1 MKKRILSLLLALVLL
16 LGLLPAYR
24 LPAEA
29 AGVAINAVN
38 FPDSNFRAHVRQ
50 VFDTNSDGYLSDA
63 ERNVTEVSITGRNV
77 VSMKGIEYFTSI
89 KRLSCVAN
97 RITSLDVSKNTELT
111 GLICSNNELTSL
123 DVSKNTKLEDLWCD
137 RNYLESLDVSKN
149 TALEELWAYDN
160 NFTELKLGKNSV
172 LREVLCQGNPGMSTL
187 DVSRTPRLRDAVL
200 HGTKDTS
207 DPDCDRYSSNAGYL
221 KVNKGQDFQT
231 EFIYPLMICDRE
243 VTDENRRDVLGN
255 GVFSFDGVSTLTVRG
270 DCNSTAC
277 VIENIGVQGL
287 RIKVL
292 EDSTLKT
299 SDFNVILARADTTIT
314 GPGRLIL
321 ENSNSGG
328 CGVYALINGVT
339 VTLELVQVGVSSHYG
354 IVGPTGGNQTKL
366 VVDHSTVT
374 VKDAEGGAVCDFGGG
389 ILLRDCRIVLP
400 RNGALNPSGTGIVK
414 SSGELAATVAI
425 AWTTRM
431 NPFTDVK
438 ETDPYYDA
446 VLWAYH
452 HYPEQ
457 VTNGTDATHFSP
469 NKTVTRGQA
478 VRFLWNAVGQ
488 PTPANTTNPFVDN
501 ISGKF
506 YYDAV
511 LWAYYNDP
519 RITDGTDATHF
530 TPNRTCNRAQI
541 ITFLWKA
548 VGRPEPT
555 IANPYSDVKPGKYYT
570 EAAIWAYENGI
581 EKGSGGKFNY
591 NADCT
596 RAAIVLYLYRFYT
609 GRDLVN

>member
-1 MKKRILSLLLALVLL
+1 MKRKMISLLLALVLFS
-16 LGLLPAYR
+16 GLLPALR
-24 LPAEA
+24 MPAEA
-29 AGVAINAVN
+29 AGVAINETN
-38 FPDSNFRAHVRQ
+38 FPDPNFRAHVKQ

-89 KRLSCVAN
+89 KTLSCVAN

-111 GLICSNNELTSL
+111 SLVCSNNKLTSL

-207 DPDCDRYSSNAGYL
+207 DPNCDRYSSNAGFL

-255 GVFSFDGVSTLTVRG
+255 GVFSFDGISTLTVRG

-314 GPGRLIL
+314 GPGKLTL

-339 VTLELVQVGVSSHYG
+339 LTLELVQVGVSSHYG

-374 VKDAEGGAVCDFGGG
+374 VAGAEGGAVCDFGGG
-389 ILLRDCRIVLP
+389 ILLRNCRIVLP
-400 RNGALNPSGTGIVK
+400 INGALDPAGTGIVK
-414 SSGELAATVAI
+414 SNGELAETVRI
-425 AWTTRM
+425 SWTERF

-438 ETDPYYDA
+438 ETDPY
-446 VLWAYH
+446 H
-452 HYPEQ
+452 
-457 VTNGTDATHFSP
+457 
-469 NKTVTRGQA
+469 
-478 VRFLWNAVGQ
+478 
-488 PTPANTTNPFVDN
+488 
-501 ISGKF
+501 
-506 YYDAV
+506 DAV
-511 LWAYYNDP
+511 LWAYYHYP
-519 RITDGTDATHF
+519 YQITAGKNATHF
-530 TPNRTCNRAQI
+530 APADTVTRAQAMTFLWTAAGKPDPANTQNPFKDINPAKYYYTPILWAYYFEPQITSGTSSTTFGPGKTCTRAQI
-541 ITFLWKA
+541 LTFFWNA
-548 VGRPEPT
+548 VGRPEPK
-555 IANPYSDVKPGKYYT
+555 ISNPYSDINESKYYYKP
-570 EAAIWAYENGI
+570 ALWAYESGI
-581 EKGSGGKFNY
+581 EKGSGGKFRPNT
-591 NADCT
+591 DCT
-596 RAAIVLYLYRFYT
+596 RASTVLYLYRFYT
-609 GRDLVN
+609 GRDLL

>member
-1 MKKRILSLLLALVLL
+1 MKKRILSLLLALVLFS
-16 LGLLPAYR
+16 GLLPALR
-24 LPAEA
+24 MPADA
-29 AGVAINAVN
+29 AGVAINETN
-38 FPDSNFRAHVRQ
+38 FPDPNFREHVRR
-50 VFDTNSDGYLSDA
+50 VFDTNSDGYLSEA
-63 ERNVTEVSITGRNV
+63 ERNVTEVSITAKNV

-89 KRLSCVAN
+89 KTLSCVAN

-111 GLICSNNELTSL
+111 SLVCSNNELTSL

-207 DPDCDRYSSNAGYL
+207 DPNCDRYSSNAGYL

-231 EFIYPLMICDRE
+231 EFIYPLKVCDRE

-299 SDFNVILARADTTIT
+299 SGLNVILARADTTIT
-314 GPGRLIL
+314 GPGKLTL

-328 CGVYALINGVT
+328 CGVYALVNGVT
-339 VTLELVQVGVSSHYG
+339 LTLELVQVGVSSHYG
-354 IVGPTGGNQTKL
+354 IVGPNGGNQTKL

-374 VKDAEGGAVCDFGGG
+374 VKSAEGGAVCDFGGG

-400 RNGALNPSGTGIVK
+400 INGALNPAGTGIVK
-414 SSGELAATVAI
+414 SNGELAESVRI
-425 AWTTRM
+425 SWTERT

-446 VLWAYH
+446 VLWAYY
-452 HYPEQ
+452 HYPCQITAGKDE
-457 VTNGTDATHFSP
+457 THFAP
-469 NKTVTRGQA
+469 ADTVTRAQA
-478 VRFLWNAVGQ
+478 MTFLWKAADK
-488 PTPANTTNPFVDN
+488 PEPANSQNPFTD
-501 ISGKF
+501 IKPGK
-506 YYDAV
+506 YYYNPI
-511 LWAYYNDP
+511 LWAYYYEP
-519 RITDGTDATHF
+519 QITTGTSDT
-530 TPNRTCNRAQI
+530 TYSPQKTCTRAQI
-541 ITFLWKA
+541 ITFLWNA
-548 VGRPEPT
+548 MGRPVPK
-555 IANPYSDVKPGKYYT
+555 ISNPYSDVSNKYYYT
-570 EAAIWAYENGI
+570 PALWAYEAGI
-581 EKGSGGKFNY
+581 EKGSGGKFRPNT
-591 NADCT
+591 DCT
-596 RAAIVLYLYRFYT
+596 RASTVLYLYRFYT
-609 GRDLVN
+609 GRDLL

>member
-1 MKKRILSLLLALVLL
+1 MKKRILSLLLALALL
-16 LGLLPAYR
+16 LGLLPALR
-24 LPAEA
+24 LTAEA
-29 AGVAINAVN
+29 AGVAINETN
-38 FPDSNFRAHVRQ
+38 FPDPNFRAHVKQ
-50 VFDTNSDGYLSDA
+50 VFDTNSDGYLSEA
-63 ERNVTEVSITGRNV
+63 ERNVTELYITAKNV
-77 VSMKGIEYFTSI
+77 VSMKGIEYFTSL

-160 NFTELKLGKNSV
+160 KFTELKLGKNSV

-187 DVSRTPRLRDAVL
+187 DISRTPRLRDVVL

-207 DPDCDRYSSNAGYL
+207 DPNCDRYSSNAGYL

-231 EFIYPLMICDRE
+231 EFIYPLKVCDRE

-339 VTLELVQVGVSSHYG
+339 VTLELVQVGVDSHYG
-354 IVGPTGGNQTKL
+354 IVGPNGGNQTKL

-374 VKDAEGGAVCDFGGG
+374 VKSAEGGAVCDFGGG

-400 RNGALNPSGTGIVK
+400 ANGALNPSGTGIVK
-414 SSGELAATVAI
+414 SSGELATTVAI
-425 AWTTRM
+425 AWTKRT

-438 ETDPYYDA
+438 ETDPY
-446 VLWAYH
+446 H
-452 HYPEQ
+452 
-457 VTNGTDATHFSP
+457 
-469 NKTVTRGQA
+469 
-478 VRFLWNAVGQ
+478 
-488 PTPANTTNPFVDN
+488 
-501 ISGKF
+501 
-506 YYDAV
+506 DAV
-511 LWAYYNDP
+511 LWAYYHYP
-519 RITDGTDATHF
+519 YQITAGKDETHF
-530 TPNRTCNRAQI
+530 APADTVTRAQAMTFLWKAADKPEPANSQNPFTDIKPGKYYYNPILWAYYYEPQITTGTSDTTYSPQKTCTRAQI
-541 ITFLWKA
+541 ITFLWNA
-548 VGRPEPT
+548 MGRPVPK
-555 IANPYSDVKPGKYYT
+555 ISNPYSDVSNKYYYT
-570 EAAIWAYENGI
+570 PALWAYEAGI
-581 EKGSGGKFNY
+581 EKGSGGKFNPHTK
-591 NADCT
+591 CT
-596 RAAIVLYLYRFYT
+596 RAAIVSYLYRFYT
-609 GRDLVN
+609 GRDLL

>member
-1 MKKRILSLLLALVLL
+1 MQKKRLCLFLALVLL
-16 LGLLPAYR
+16 LGLLPALR
-24 LPAEA
+24 LTADA
-29 AGVAINAVN
+29 ASVAINETN
-38 FPDSNFRAHVRQ
+38 FPDPNFRAHVKQ
-50 VFDTNSDGYLSDA
+50 VFDTNADGYLSEA
-63 ERNVTEVSITGRNV
+63 ERNVTEVYITGKNV

-149 TALEELWAYDN
+149 TALEELWAYEN

-172 LREVLCQGNPGMSTL
+172 LQEVLCQGNPGMSTL

-231 EFIYPLMICDRE
+231 EFIYPLKVCDRK
-243 VTDENRRDVLGN
+243 VTEDNRRDVLGN

-270 DCNSTAC
+270 DCNTSYC
-277 VIENIGVQGL
+277 VIENIGIQGL

-314 GPGRLIL
+314 GPGKLTL

-339 VTLELVQVGVSSHYG
+339 LTLELVQVGVSSHYG
-354 IVGPTGGNQTKL
+354 IVGPNGGNQTKL

-374 VKDAEGGAVCDFGGG
+374 VAGAEGGAVCDFGGG
-389 ILLRDCRIVLP
+389 ILLRNCRIVLP
-400 RNGALNPSGTGIVK
+400 INGALDPAGTGIVK
-414 SSGELAATVAI
+414 SNGELAAYARI
-425 AWTTRM
+425 AWTERT

-446 VLWAYH
+446 VLWAYY
-452 HYPEQ
+452 HYPVQ
-457 VTNGTDATHFSP
+457 ITNGTDDTHFSP
-469 NKTVTRGQA
+469 AGTVTRAQA
-478 VRFLWNAVGQ
+478 VTFLWRAVGQ
-488 PTPANTTNPFVDN
+488 PDPASTSNPFKDN
-501 ISGKF
+501 KSGKF
-506 YYDAV
+506 YYSAV
-511 LWAYYNDP
+511 LWAYHNDP
-519 RITDGTDATHF
+519 QITDGTSTTTF
-530 TPNRTCNRAQI
+530 SPNSTCNRAQI
-541 ITFLWKA
+541 ITFLWRA
-548 VGRPEPT
+548 LGQPEPT
-555 IANPYSDVKPGKYYT
+555 ISNPYSDVKTGKYYT
-570 EAAIWAYENGI
+570 KAAIWAYEKGI
-581 EKGSGGKFNY
+581 EKGESGKFNH
-591 NADCT
+591 NTPCT
-596 RAAIVLYLYRFYT
+596 RASIVLYMYRFYT
-609 GRDLVN
+609 GRDLAK